1 MDIKII
7 IGLFT
12 GISFMIPNSCEP
24 PVDYYQQAITDG
36 VCQKEEYSS
45 ECTDYLR
52 SLIPFDSSWD
62 QATEIQKNTIAKAYY
77 AALFAPF
84 GDVSTMA
91 EGTALQKGHLY
102 DLGQDG
108 PARDNNR
115 NRVIFNRLMNTIKTL
130 SYDNSYREDLQ
141 LARYEF
147 VPGEHVVVN
156 SYFFEFTSADEWFM
170 HLSILLHETEHARG
184 TAHIPCLWE
193 SKDTWCDIDVS
204 GAYGFESVILSMML
218 KAETPPSSQ
227 FFLTESMRERIYHT
241 MVMKLS
247 HVIQK

>member
-12 GISFMIPNSCEP
+12 GISFMIPPSCEP

-62 QATEIQKNTIAKAYY
+62 QATETQKNIIVKAYY
-77 AALFAPF
+77 AALFVPF

-115 NRVIFNRLMNTIKTL
+115 NRVVFNRLMNTIKTL
-130 SYDNSYREDLQ
+130 SYDNRDREDLQ
-141 LARYEF
+141 VARYEF

-156 SYFFEFTSADEWFM
+156 SYFFEASDPDEWFI
-170 HLSILLHETEHARG
+170 HLAILLHETEHARG
-184 TAHIPCLWE
+184 TAHVPCLWA
-193 SKDTWCDIDVS
+193 SGDTWCDMDVS
-204 GAYGFESVILSMML
+204 GAYGLEAVVLSMML
-218 KAETPPSSQ
+218 KADTDPSNQ
-227 FFLTESMRERIYHT
+227 FFLTAENRERIYRT
-241 MVMKLS
+241 IVMKLS
-247 HVIQK
+247 HVIER